1 MYRQNVVNIANGY
14 VYGKKSYNV
23 IMDMNMVGE
32 RILLS
37 RRRMMNQEDLG
48 KLVGL
53 SQGRISEYERGDA
66 KSIDLDTLTQIAR
79 ALGVSPQYLA
89 GWTDDPLYQVSDE
102 EPPMLTDS
110 KAVYRTDP
118 VLSEITR
125 LIEEM
130 DEAKRLQM
138 VGFARVLLHPPRI
151 IGESE

>member
-1 MYRQNVVNIANGY
+1 MLTL
-14 VYGKKSYNV
+14 GKKV
-23 IMDMNMVGE
+23 
-32 RILLS
+32 LLS
-37 RRRMMNQEDLG
+37 RKDLDLTQVELA
-48 KLVGL
+48 KLVGV
-53 SQGRISEYERGDA
+53 SRSHIANVETGRVTNVG
-66 KSIDLDTLTQIAR
+66 LDILTALAQ
-79 ALGVSPQYLA
+79 ALGVSPAYLM
-89 GWTDDPLYQVSDE
+89 GLTEDPLADMDE
-102 EPPMLTDS
+102 EDEPPMLTDS